1 MSYHQNV
8 FIFSWKEVAV
18 SAPVP
23 GPDKLEGV
31 SLNGRSA
38 SSSNS
43 TLADMPKKRPA
54 PQPPMGASQSVPSS
68 LSTCH
73 LRGQV
78 CWHWGTQMDIDNED
92 IAKEKNAN
100 CHYFL
105 AEVCRVHPEKYQA
118 ARPTP
123 SLSKHPPEAAGRL
136 GGQRYNL
143 HW

>member
-1 MSYHQNV
+1 M
-8 FIFSWKEVAV
+8 
-18 SAPVP
+18 SAPVSP
-23 GPDKLEGV
+23 GPGV

-78 CWHWGTQMDIDNED
+78 RWHRGAQTYGGILTMKISQW
-92 IAKEKNAN
+92 KKNAN
-100 CHYFL
+100 C
-105 AEVCRVHPEKYQA
+105 VII
-118 ARPTP
+118 
-123 SLSKHPPEAAGRL
+123 S
-136 GGQRYNL
+136 
-143 HW
+143 